1 MSIVRRP
8 SALEDLVDLADHIA
22 LDNIEAA
29 SRFLKTAEES
39 FRGLERMPLMG
50 SAREYRNPE
59 FTGVRMWRVKGF
71 RRYLIFYRPI
81 EDGIEIVRVIHSS
94 RDIAALFGE
103 DE

>member
-1 MSIVRRP
+1 
-8 SALEDLVDLADHIA
+8 
-22 LDNIEAA
+22 
-29 SRFLKTAEES
+29 
-39 FRGLERMPLMG
+39 MPLMG

-71 RRYLIFYRPI
+71 RRYLIFYYPI
-81 EDGIEIVRVIHSS
+81 ENGVEIVRLIHSS